1 MIKKIIPALYVNVSD
16 VQGDIS
22 FKIYRDKD
30 RTDEIT
36 GDLVTVCEA
45 FEQNG
50 ADAIILFC
58 NAGTDEAHDSF
69 IYSVR
74 DITRS
79 IDIPLYVGG
88 TVNRLE
94 DVKKYLYAG
103 AAKAIVK
110 ENSFDKLNGDDLL
123 VASIERFGDDKIA
136 IDNENSILV
145 SDNDD
150 VKREVITVEDKKEM
164 DSIMTSELI
173 YGVTGSFLTD
183 VSFDFYKKKE
193 ELVKDGIDVNISIP
207 NFTFDDFNVDE
218 KGLIPVIVQ
227 DYKTDEVLMMAYMN
241 REAFEKTCSSG
252 KMTYFSRSRQSI
264 WIKGETSGHFQFVK
278 ELKIDCDQDT
288 LLAKV
293 KQLGAAC
300 HTNNYSCFYR
310 DVLESKDTS
319 TNSLK
324 VFNKIMATIR
334 DRKNNPKEGSYTNYL
349 FDKGIDKILK
359 KCGEEATEI
368 IIAAKNPN
376 PEEIKY
382 EIADFLYHVMVLME
396 LKGVTWEDIIK
407 ELDNR

>member
-30 RTDEIT
+30 RTYEIT

-103 AAKAIVK
+103 VAKTIVK

-123 VASIERFGDDKIA
+123 VASIERFSDDKIA

-150 VKREVITVEDKKEM
+150 VKREVITVEDEKEM

-310 DVLESKDTS
+310 DVLKSKDTS
-319 TNSLK
+319 TNPLK

-359 KCGEEATEI
+359 KCGEEAAEI

>member
-1 MIKKIIPALYVNVSD
+1 MIKKIIPCLYINVSEIK
-16 VQGDIS
+16 GDIS

-30 RTDEIT
+30 RTDEMPGELI
-36 GDLVTVCEA
+36 TVCET

-50 ADAIILFC
+50 ADAVMLFC
-58 NAGTDEAHDSF
+58 SANTDEAHERF
-69 IYSVR
+69 IYCIR

-88 TVNRLE
+88 EVNRLE

-123 VASIERFGDDKIA
+123 ISSIERFGDEKIA

-145 SDNDD
+145 SDKDN
-150 VKREVITVEDKKEM
+150 VKREVISVDDEKEM
-164 DSIMTSELI
+164 ASIMTSELI
-173 YGVTGSFLTD
+173 YGVTGSFLAD
-183 VSFDFYKKKE
+183 EHFDFYEKKE
-193 ELVKDGIDVNISIP
+193 ELSRMGIDVNSSIP
-207 NFTFDDFNVDE
+207 NFTFDDFKLDQS
-218 KGLIPVIVQ
+218 GLIPVIVQ

-241 REAFEKTCSSG
+241 REAYEKTCSSG
-252 KMTYFSRSRQSI
+252 KMTYYSRSRKSL

-278 ELKIDCDQDT
+278 ELKVDCDQDT

-293 KQLGAAC
+293 KQIGAAC

-310 DVLESKDTS
+310 DVLESRDMS
-319 TNSLK
+319 TNPLK
-324 VFNKIMATIR
+324 VFNKIMDTIR